1 MEQPHETLGNYI
13 KSERVKRSI
22 SLEQISYATRI
33 SMKMLRALED
43 DDHGSLPA
51 PAFVRGYLQ
60 AYAKY
65 VSVDPQDLML
75 RYQHHLATAS
85 NVKRSALRSHYLYV
99 KERYQEKRQLLLI
112 VSLVGAL
119 IVSAG
124 TYFVLKGKRER
135 RKAAAQVAALTPA
148 PTPGDAVST
157 PVVAPPAVKA
167 EATKPVETKTDGKAE
182 VKTETKQATPP
193 APTPAAEPDNTP
205 KTYNLSLTA
214 TEDVWLRFQADTGE
228 IKDLMLR
235 KEKTIWV
242 RAHKVIKIFSGNL
255 GAIKANFN
263 GQEMKSLMTAD
274 RSKSVV
280 LPSSEAANHPL
291 PLFPPQAHDP
301 KPEEKKD

>member
-1 MEQPHETLGNYI
+1 MDQQDTLGNYI
-13 KSERVKRSI
+13 KGERVKRNI
-22 SLEQISYATRI
+22 SLEQVSYATRI

-112 VSLVGAL
+112 VSLVVAL
-119 IVSAG
+119 LVSAG

-135 RKAAAQVAALTPA
+135 RKAAAQVAALMPA
-148 PTPGDAVST
+148 PTPGEST
-157 PVVAPPAVKA
+157 APSAAAPPQTKA
-167 EATKPVETKTDGKAE
+167 PEAKEAKGTKPPLEP
-182 VKTETKQATPP
+182 KTEP
-193 APTPAAEPDNTP
+193 APSEAENTP

-214 TEDVWLRFQADTGE
+214 TEDV
-228 IKDLMLR
+228 
-235 KEKTIWV
+235 
-242 RAHKVIKIFSGNL
+242 
-255 GAIKANFN
+255 
-263 GQEMKSLMTAD
+263 
-274 RSKSVV
+274 
-280 LPSSEAANHPL
+280 
-291 PLFPPQAHDP
+291 
-301 KPEEKKD
+301 